1 MVSVVWFPTNLLNR
15 PPDWWRWG
23 WGRLVERGRSGR
35 RSTPLTRTATVTSQP
50 TSWGLQFNRFGAE
63 HETYFS
69 LVSYLFDESVPVTTK
84 NICPYL
90 WKSIMPWSLSANEPN
105 TCEHYDFRAFLIHWI
120 ANQGRNGHPA
130 REKTLRERGPGNDRD
145 GWRGWGQADLLRGI
159 RRHNDP
165 RLLMSSQFWYFLKLF
180 FHNHIWCVTLIALA
194 GPI

>member
-23 WGRLVERGRSGR
+23 WGRLVERGRSGK
-35 RSTPLTRTATVTSQP
+35 RSMPLTRTATVTSQP

-105 TCEHYDFRAFLIHWI
+105 TCEHYDFRAFLKLEKLYIELRTRD
-120 ANQGRNGHPA
+120 AMGTLQGKRPS
-130 REKTLRERGPGNDRD
+130 EKEVQEMIEMADVDGDKQICYEEFVAIMTL
-145 GWRGWGQADLLRGI
+145 
-159 RRHNDP
+159 
-165 RLLMSSQFWYFLKLF
+165 
-180 FHNHIWCVTLIALA
+180 V
-194 GPI
+194 